1 MLVQLADKV
10 CMRQSTLGGLGRRE
24 WRRRKQRKRMGR
36 KTSAGPNRTSE
47 ERCSLSRELIFRGF
61 SRREKSKC
69 EKYAAHRVDA
79 ARKLLR
85 KLRDRVS
92 LRLSDHILITETIF
106 DAKDRP

>member
-10 CMRQSTLGGLGRRE
+10 SMRQSTMGGLSRRV
-24 WRRRKQRKRMGR
+24 WRRRKRGKRMER
-36 KTSAGPNRTSE
+36 KTSAGPNRASE
-47 ERCSLSRELIFRGF
+47 ERRSLSRELIFCGF

-69 EKYAAHRVDA
+69 EKYAAPGVDA

-85 KLRDRVS
+85 KLRDSVS
-92 LRLSDHILITETIF
+92 LRLSDHILITKTIF